1 MMTSS
6 NGNIVFDVCGRSTFT
21 KWPLSTH
28 SNNGNE
34 YSRQYEWYAMTRL
47 VEWTIYRPLSHL
59 ADNNWLESSDAF
71 MSQCSGSLS
80 IRQWCNLIHIVNWN
94 CCIKLQGNFNWNS
107 NIFIQE
113 KYNWK
118 CRLHNVGR
126 FGPTSLLLIMQGV
139 LSSRAM
145 HTLDVTFSDIETAT
159 SCWGASMRVSLSISF
174 FGEMGGVGEWKI
186 HDIPWNIHTG
196 FLCFVLL
203 WLYHSPW
210 WMLRFF
216 FSINFNRFVL
226 YIYIFFRVASLALG
240 QSCDCP
246 SASEVTLKN
255 MGKTLQWRHNGR
267 DSVSIHQ
274 PHDCLLNHWFRRRS
288 KKTSKL
294 RVTGLCAGNSPVNS
308 PHKWPVMRKMFSFDD
323 VIVSSIIKSRKHNK
337 ARTVWIIHG
346 IYSTWL
352 TLLHSNPNY
361 IYKNFWNVM

>member
-1 MMTSS
+1 MDAIIITSYWTSVGDSLLTWWRHKMETFSALLVICAGNSPVSGEFPAQRPMTRSFV
-6 NGNIVFDVCGRSTFT
+6 IIFDVRLNKQLSNVHKVGDLRRYRVHYDVSVMT

-159 SCWGASMRVSLSISF
+159 SCWGASRRISISVSF
-174 FGEMGGVGEWKI
+174 FG
-186 HDIPWNIHTG
+186 
-196 FLCFVLL
+196 
-203 WLYHSPW
+203 
-210 WMLRFF
+210 
-216 FSINFNRFVL
+216 
-226 YIYIFFRVASLALG
+226 
-240 QSCDCP
+240 
-246 SASEVTLKN
+246 
-255 MGKTLQWRHNGR
+255 
-267 DSVSIHQ
+267 
-274 PHDCLLNHWFRRRS
+274 
-288 KKTSKL
+288 
-294 RVTGLCAGNSPVNS
+294 
-308 PHKWPVMRKMFSFDD
+308 
-323 VIVSSIIKSRKHNK
+323 
-337 ARTVWIIHG
+337 
-346 IYSTWL
+346 
-352 TLLHSNPNY
+352 
-361 IYKNFWNVM
+361 